1 MVFNSGMM
9 DSAYQEL
16 DQIFHPRSIAV
27 IGASNRP
34 GNAAG
39 MFLLAHRVLG
49 FKGSV
54 YAVAPTGDELPDF
67 PTYRNL
73 NDIPGPVDYVIIAVP
88 AMYLPEVISDCAR
101 KNVRSAVI
109 FTSGFSET
117 GEPAGLELEE
127 MIRKKA
133 RETGMRLIGPNC
145 MGIYYPHGGL
155 SFRPDLPPGEGP
167 GEVSYLSQ
175 SGGMAFGAIFLG
187 NRFGLKYHKVVSYG
201 NEADLCSP
209 ELLDY
214 FTEDPE
220 TKIILAYLEGTRDGR
235 ALARALIRAGAK
247 KPVVVLK
254 GGLSETGVRAA
265 ASHTG
270 AMGGAQATWEAVFR
284 QAGAIQVD
292 NLDEMVG
299 IAQVLRRLPKFT
311 GRKMIIV
318 SISGGLS
325 VNFTDRA
332 EFWGFEV
339 PELSPETNGR
349 LRLSFNLPGT
359 SVKTPID
366 MAAAFMMF
374 PIYPEVFQT
383 LDEDAGSDLILLVIN
398 IEFFT
403 YGERLV
409 PGITESSMN
418 AFLEAIKEVKKPLAV
433 VLPSVINEEKRLVYE
448 QLFVRAGFPV
458 FESVDRALK
467 VLDLARRY
475 HQRNSS
481 LGCFT

>member
-27 IGASNRP
+27 IGASNRT
-34 GNAAG
+34 GNTAG
-39 MFLLAHRVLG
+39 MFLKAHRVLNFNG
-49 FKGSV
+49 PI
-54 YAVAPTGDELPDF
+54 YAVAPTGDEIPDF
-67 PTYRNL
+67 PSFRSL
-73 NDIPGPVDYVIIAVP
+73 NDIPGPVDHVIIAVP
-88 AMYLPEVISDCAR
+88 AMYLPGVISDCVQ
-101 KNVRSAVI
+101 KKVRSVAI

-117 GEPAGLELEE
+117 GEPEGMELEK
-127 MIRKKA
+127 MIREKA
-133 RETGMRLIGPNC
+133 RESGMRVIGPNC
-145 MGIYYPHGGL
+145 MGIYYPQNGM
-155 SFRPDLPPGEGP
+155 SFRADLPPGEGP

-201 NEADLCSP
+201 NEVDLCSP

-220 TKIILAYLEGTRDGR
+220 TKIILTYIEGTRDGR
-235 ALARALIRAGAK
+235 ALAPALIRAGAK

-270 AMGGAQATWEAVFR
+270 AMGGSQATWEAVFR

-292 NLDEMVG
+292 NLDEMIGVTL
-299 IAQVLRRLPKFT
+299 VLRRLPKFT
-311 GRKMIIV
+311 GRKMIII

-339 PELSPETNGR
+339 PELSAETNQKLKR
-349 LRLSFNLPGT
+349 FFDLPGT
-359 SVKTPID
+359 SVKNPID
-366 MAAAFMMF
+366 MAAAFMIF
-374 PIYPEVFQT
+374 PIYQDVFRT
-383 LDEDAGSDLILLVIN
+383 LDEDTGSDLILLVIN
-398 IEFFT
+398 IEFYAYVENFA
-403 YGERLV
+403 
-409 PGITESSMN
+409 PGITDNSLH
-418 AFLEAIKEVKKPLAV
+418 AFLEAIKGMKKPLAV
-433 VLPSVINEEKRLVYE
+433 VLPSVITEEKRLAFE
-448 QLFVRAGFPV
+448 QLFVQAGFPV

-467 VLDLARRY
+467 VLNLARRY
-475 HQRNSS
+475 HQRKSV
-481 LGCFT
+481 GGR